1 MNLSLQA
8 RQSGLDPIFATF
20 YRLHSGATA
29 NQSGGWE
36 GYSMGR
42 WVFKGFC
49 LGLFALCAAIA
60 SPVVSAQSAAP
71 TIEAAPLSPPS
82 TGSEAPKVEPTPT
95 PNQPQIPQGAL
106 AASDQPMQ
114 TLTSLAPPVSE
125 VTLPDSLDLVAK
137 PALIVHGKAQWETAY
152 DEIRGAFTRGRA
164 AAAKAGLTVTGY
176 PLTVFV
182 ETNDAS
188 FIYDA
193 ILPLAAAPASS
204 PTDFPADIKF
214 GLTPAGKAIRFSHLA
229 AYDEIDGAYEQITA
243 YLDAKDIVVKDAFI
257 EEYLVFGETS
267 ASPATTINIF
277 VQLKK

>member
-1 MNLSLQA
+1 
-8 RQSGLDPIFATF
+8 
-20 YRLHSGATA
+20 
-29 NQSGGWE
+29 
-36 GYSMGR
+36 MGR

-95 PNQPQIPQGAL
+95 PTQPQIPQGAL

-137 PALIVHGKAQWETAY
+137 PALIVHGKAQWETGY

>member
-1 MNLSLQA
+1 
-8 RQSGLDPIFATF
+8 
-20 YRLHSGATA
+20 
-29 NQSGGWE
+29 
-36 GYSMGR
+36 
-42 WVFKGFC
+42 
-49 LGLFALCAAIA
+49 
-60 SPVVSAQSAAP
+60 
-71 TIEAAPLSPPS
+71 
-82 TGSEAPKVEPTPT
+82 
-95 PNQPQIPQGAL
+95 
-106 AASDQPMQ
+106 MQ

-176 PLTVFV
+176 PLTVCG